1 MRGERTVAVMIR
13 SAPYGSSPHARGT
26 LLYLGNSLA
35 EYRGIPAC
43 TGNASPTAGTSWT
56 SSVHPRIRGE
66 RGYWRISAEKSGGSS
81 PHMRGTPRHAPVHG
95 LHLRFI
101 PACAGD
107 VPHSY
112 PIPAPAAVHPR
123 MRGERCLLTEQ
134 FTQTNGSSPHARG
147 TQRVCRGHHVP
158 GRFIPACAGNASMD
172 RTNWPVSPVHPRM
185 CGERTYGVSL
195 MAARN
200 GSSPHVR
207 GTLSRLPEETD
218 EGRFIPACAGN
229 ASSPQLMTQ
238 WPPVHPRMCG
248 ERFCARELSALNTGS
263 SPHVRGTPMAI
274 VVGAEFSAVHPRM
287 CGERLWISKSL
298 PFFFGSSPHV
308 RGTLLKR
315 QPRPHPMRFIPAC
328 AGNAGRLPALG
339 QSHAVHPR
347 MCGERV
353 VPGGNHDMLS
363 GSSPHVRGT
372 LLKRQ
377 PRPHPVRF
385 IPACAGNAA
394 WVQCSSSGTSVHPRM
409 CGERVELADTEPV
422 KVGSSPHVRGTPLAA
437 NRQAGSI
444 RFIPACAGNARW
456 RHSLASR
463 PSVHPRM
470 RGERAA
476 PCPCRSSR
484 AGSSP
489 HARGTHGRVL
499 VSDPQRRFIPACAG
513 NAEIHT

>member
-1 MRGERTVAVMIR
+1 
-13 SAPYGSSPHARGT
+13 
-26 LLYLGNSLA
+26 
-35 EYRGIPAC
+35 
-43 TGNASPTAGTSWT
+43 
-56 SSVHPRIRGE
+56 
-66 RGYWRISAEKSGGSS
+66 
-81 PHMRGTPRHAPVHG
+81 
-95 LHLRFI
+95 
-101 PACAGD
+101 
-107 VPHSY
+107 
-112 PIPAPAAVHPR
+112 
-123 MRGERCLLTEQ
+123 
-134 FTQTNGSSPHARG
+134 
-147 TQRVCRGHHVP
+147 
-158 GRFIPACAGNASMD
+158 
-172 RTNWPVSPVHPRM
+172 
-185 CGERTYGVSL
+185 
-195 MAARN
+195 
-200 GSSPHVR
+200 
-207 GTLSRLPEETD
+207 
-218 EGRFIPACAGN
+218 
-229 ASSPQLMTQ
+229 
-238 WPPVHPRMCG
+238 
-248 ERFCARELSALNTGS
+248 
-263 SPHVRGTPMAI
+263 
-274 VVGAEFSAVHPRM
+274 
-287 CGERLWISKSL
+287 
-298 PFFFGSSPHV
+298 
-308 RGTLLKR
+308 
-315 QPRPHPMRFIPAC
+315 MRFIPAC

-394 WVQCSSSGTSVHPRM
+394 WVQCSPSGTSVHPRM

>member
-1 MRGERTVAVMIR
+1 MHGERIANGRNKLDKFGSSSHTRGTRLLAHQRRKVGRFIPAYAGNAWARPSPWTPSTVHPRMRGGRTPFL
-13 SAPYGSSPHARGT
+13 PYSSPSSGSSPHARGT
-26 LLYLGNSLA
+26 L
-35 EYRGIPAC
+35 
-43 TGNASPTAGTSWT
+43 
-56 SSVHPRIRGE
+56 
-66 RGYWRISAEKSGGSS
+66 
-81 PHMRGTPRHAPVHG
+81 
-95 LHLRFI
+95 
-101 PACAGD
+101 
-107 VPHSY
+107 
-112 PIPAPAAVHPR
+112 PIDGAVHPDK
-123 MRGERCLLTEQ
+123 
-134 FTQTNGSSPHARG
+134 
-147 TQRVCRGHHVP
+147 
-158 GRFIPACAGNASMD
+158 RFIPACAGNAKGLPRASCP
-172 RTNWPVSPVHPRM
+172 RSVHPRM
-185 CGERTYGVSL
+185 CGERVNGPNKL
-195 MAARN
+195 ARIP

-238 WPPVHPRMCG
+238 WPP
-248 ERFCARELSALNTGS
+248 
-263 SPHVRGTPMAI
+263 
-274 VVGAEFSAVHPRM
+274 
-287 CGERLWISKSL
+287 
-298 PFFFGSSPHV
+298 
-308 RGTLLKR
+308 
-315 QPRPHPMRFIPAC
+315 
-328 AGNAGRLPALG
+328 
-339 QSHAVHPR
+339 VHPR

-394 WVQCSSSGTSVHPRM
+394 WVQCSPSGTSVHPRM

-470 RGERAA
+470 RGERR
-476 PCPCRSSR
+476 P
-484 AGSSP
+484 
-489 HARGTHGRVL
+489 GTPYAH
-499 VSDPQRRFIPACAG
+499 PPIRFIPACAG
-513 NAEIHT
+513 NALPISY

>member
-1 MRGERTVAVMIR
+1 M
-13 SAPYGSSPHARGT
+13 
-26 LLYLGNSLA
+26 
-35 EYRGIPAC
+35 
-43 TGNASPTAGTSWT
+43 
-56 SSVHPRIRGE
+56 
-66 RGYWRISAEKSGGSS
+66 
-81 PHMRGTPRHAPVHG
+81 
-95 LHLRFI
+95 
-101 PACAGD
+101 
-107 VPHSY
+107 
-112 PIPAPAAVHPR
+112 
-123 MRGERCLLTEQ
+123 
-134 FTQTNGSSPHARG
+134 
-147 TQRVCRGHHVP
+147 
-158 GRFIPACAGNASMD
+158 
-172 RTNWPVSPVHPRM
+172 SPV
-185 CGERTYGVSL
+185 
-195 MAARN
+195 

-207 GTLSRLPEETD
+207 GTPDGLVGGLGHR
-218 EGRFIPACAGN
+218 RFIPACAGN

-394 WVQCSSSGTSVHPRM
+394 WVQCSPSGTSVHPRM

>member
-1 MRGERTVAVMIR
+1 
-13 SAPYGSSPHARGT
+13 
-26 LLYLGNSLA
+26 
-35 EYRGIPAC
+35 
-43 TGNASPTAGTSWT
+43 
-56 SSVHPRIRGE
+56 
-66 RGYWRISAEKSGGSS
+66 
-81 PHMRGTPRHAPVHG
+81 
-95 LHLRFI
+95 
-101 PACAGD
+101 
-107 VPHSY
+107 
-112 PIPAPAAVHPR
+112 
-123 MRGERCLLTEQ
+123 
-134 FTQTNGSSPHARG
+134 
-147 TQRVCRGHHVP
+147 
-158 GRFIPACAGNASMD
+158 
-172 RTNWPVSPVHPRM
+172 
-185 CGERTYGVSL
+185 
-195 MAARN
+195 
-200 GSSPHVR
+200 
-207 GTLSRLPEETD
+207 
-218 EGRFIPACAGN
+218 
-229 ASSPQLMTQ
+229 MTQ

-287 CGERLWISKSL
+287 CGER
-298 PFFFGSSPHV
+298 
-308 RGTLLKR
+308 
-315 QPRPHPMRFIPAC
+315 C
-328 AGNAGRLPALG
+328 
-339 QSHAVHPR
+339 
-347 MCGERV
+347 
-353 VPGGNHDMLS
+353 LS
-363 GSSPHVRGT
+363 ASRAPILCGSSPHVRGT

-394 WVQCSSSGTSVHPRM
+394 WVQCSPSGTSVHPRM